1 MEELL
6 GVVVQQLQDGFMQK
20 LRKELIVVNGIKIK
34 LKYEDLKEF
43 IKITTSFESN
53 IDMIKDRYVID
64 ARSIMGI
71 MSLDFTQPTMVVIH
85 SVNEDEIVRF
95 YDEMKRFAI

>member
-1 MEELL
+1 
-6 GVVVQQLQDGFMQK
+6 MQK
-20 LRKELIVVNGIKIK
+20 LRKELIVVNDIKIK

-43 IKITTSFESN
+43 IKITTSFEPN
-53 IDMIKDRYVID
+53 IDMIKDRYVVD
-64 ARSIMGI
+64 AKSLLGVL
-71 MSLDFTQPTMVVIH
+71 SLDFTQPTMVVIH

>member
-1 MEELL
+1 M
-6 GVVVQQLQDGFMQK
+6 
-20 LRKELIVVNGIKIK
+20 NGIKIK

-43 IKITTSFESN
+43 IKIATSFESN

-71 MSLDFTQPTMVVIH
+71 MSLNFTQPTMVVIH

-95 YDEMKRFAI
+95 YDAMKRFAI

>member
-1 MEELL
+1 M
-6 GVVVQQLQDGFMQK
+6 
-20 LRKELIVVNGIKIK
+20 NGIKIK

-53 IDMIKDRYVID
+53 IDIIKDRYVVD
-64 ARSIMGI
+64 AKSLLGVL
-71 MSLDFTQPTMVVIH
+71 SLDFTQPTIVVIH

>member
-1 MEELL
+1 M
-6 GVVVQQLQDGFMQK
+6 
-20 LRKELIVVNGIKIK
+20 NGIKIK

-43 IKITTSFESN
+43 IKTTESFESD
-53 IDMIKDRYVID
+53 IDIIKGRYVVD

>member
-1 MEELL
+1 
-6 GVVVQQLQDGFMQK
+6 
-20 LRKELIVVNGIKIK
+20 
-34 LKYEDLKEF
+34 
-43 IKITTSFESN
+43 
-53 IDMIKDRYVID
+53 MIKDRYVID

-95 YDEMKRFAI
+95 YDAMKRFAI

>member
-1 MEELL
+1 M
-6 GVVVQQLQDGFMQK
+6 
-20 LRKELIVVNGIKIK
+20 NGIKIK

-43 IKITTSFESN
+43 IKITTSCESN

-64 ARSIMGI
+64 AKSLLGVL
-71 MSLDFTQPTMVVIH
+71 SLDFTQPTMVVIH

-95 YDEMKRFAI
+95 YDAMKRFAI

>member
-1 MEELL
+1 M
-6 GVVVQQLQDGFMQK
+6 
-20 LRKELIVVNGIKIK
+20 NGIKIK

-53 IDMIKDRYVID
+53 IDMIKDRYVVD
-64 ARSIMGI
+64 AKSLLGVL
-71 MSLDFTQPTMVVIH
+71 SLDFTQPTMIVIH

-95 YDEMKRFAI
+95 YDAMKIFAI

>member
-1 MEELL
+1 MC
-6 GVVVQQLQDGFMQK
+6 K
-20 LRKELIVVNGIKIK
+20 LRTELIVVNGIKIK
-34 LKYEDLKEF
+34 LKSEDLKEF

-64 ARSIMGI
+64 AKSLLGVL
-71 MSLDFTQPTMVVIH
+71 SLDFTQSTMVVIH

-95 YDEMKRFAI
+95 YDAMKRFAI

>member
-1 MEELL
+1 M
-6 GVVVQQLQDGFMQK
+6 
-20 LRKELIVVNGIKIK
+20 NGIKIK

-64 ARSIMGI
+64 ARSTMGI
-71 MSLDFTQPTMVVIH
+71 MSLDFTQPTTVVIH

>member
-1 MEELL
+1 
-6 GVVVQQLQDGFMQK
+6 MQK
-20 LRKELIVVNGIKIK
+20 SKKELIVVNGIKIK

-71 MSLDFTQPTMVVIH
+71 MSLDFTQPTIVVIH

-95 YDEMKRFAI
+95 YDEMKKFAI

>member
-1 MEELL
+1 
-6 GVVVQQLQDGFMQK
+6 MQK
-20 LRKELIVVNGIKIK
+20 LRKELIAVNGIKIK

-53 IDMIKDRYVID
+53 IDMIKDRYVVN
-64 ARSIMGI
+64 AKSLLGVL
-71 MSLDFTQPTMVVIH
+71 SLDFTQTTMVVIH
-85 SVNEDEIVRF
+85 SVNENEIVRF

>member
-1 MEELL
+1 M
-6 GVVVQQLQDGFMQK
+6 
-20 LRKELIVVNGIKIK
+20 NGIKIK

-43 IKITTSFESN
+43 IQITTSFESN

-64 ARSIMGI
+64 AKSLLGVL
-71 MSLDFTQPTMVVIH
+71 SLDFTQSTMVVIH

-95 YDEMKRFAI
+95 YDAMKRFAI

>member
-1 MEELL
+1 M
-6 GVVVQQLQDGFMQK
+6 
-20 LRKELIVVNGIKIK
+20 NGIKIK

-53 IDMIKDRYVID
+53 IDIIKDRYVVD
-64 ARSIMGI
+64 AKSLLGVL
-71 MSLDFTQPTMVVIH
+71 SLDFTQPTMVVIH

-95 YDEMKRFAI
+95 YDAMKRFAI

>member
-1 MEELL
+1 M
-6 GVVVQQLQDGFMQK
+6 
-20 LRKELIVVNGIKIK
+20 NSIKIK

-43 IKITTSFESN
+43 IQIITSFESN
-53 IDMIKDRYVID
+53 IDMIKGSYVID
-64 ARSIMGI
+64 AKSLLGVL
-71 MSLDFTQPTMVVIH
+71 SLDFTQPTMVVIH

>member
-1 MEELL
+1 M
-6 GVVVQQLQDGFMQK
+6 
-20 LRKELIVVNGIKIK
+20 NGTKIK

-43 IKITTSFESN
+43 IQITTSFESN

-64 ARSIMGI
+64 AKSLLGI
-71 MSLDFTQPTMVVIH
+71 LSLDFTQPTMVVIH

-95 YDEMKRFAI
+95 YDAMKRFTI

>member
-1 MEELL
+1 M
-6 GVVVQQLQDGFMQK
+6 
-20 LRKELIVVNGIKIK
+20 NGIKIK

-64 ARSIMGI
+64 AKSLLGVL
-71 MSLDFTQPTMVVIH
+71 SLDFTQPTTVVIH

-95 YDEMKRFAI
+95 YDVMKRFAL

>member
-1 MEELL
+1 M
-6 GVVVQQLQDGFMQK
+6 
-20 LRKELIVVNGIKIK
+20 NGIKIK

-95 YDEMKRFAI
+95 YDAMKKFAV

>member
-1 MEELL
+1 M
-6 GVVVQQLQDGFMQK
+6 
-20 LRKELIVVNGIKIK
+20 NGIKIK
-34 LKYEDLKEF
+34 LEYEDLKEF

-64 ARSIMGI
+64 AKSLLGI
-71 MSLDFTQPTMVVIH
+71 LSLDFTQPTMVVIH

-95 YDEMKRFAI
+95 YDAMKIFAI

>member
-1 MEELL
+1 MC
-6 GVVVQQLQDGFMQK
+6 K

-53 IDMIKDRYVID
+53 IDIIKDRYVVD
-64 ARSIMGI
+64 AKSLLGVL
-71 MSLDFTQPTMVVIH
+71 SLDFTQPTMVVIH
-85 SVNEDEIVRF
+85 SVNEDEIVHF

>member
-1 MEELL
+1 M
-6 GVVVQQLQDGFMQK
+6 
-20 LRKELIVVNGIKIK
+20 NGIKIK

-53 IDMIKDRYVID
+53 IDMIKDRYVVD
-64 ARSIMGI
+64 ARAIMGI

-95 YDEMKRFAI
+95 YDEMKKFAI

>member
-1 MEELL
+1 M
-6 GVVVQQLQDGFMQK
+6 
-20 LRKELIVVNGIKIK
+20 NGIKIK

-53 IDMIKDRYVID
+53 IDIIKDRYVVD
-64 ARSIMGI
+64 AKSFLGVL
-71 MSLDFTQPTMVVIH
+71 SLDFTQPTMVVIH

>member
-1 MEELL
+1 M
-6 GVVVQQLQDGFMQK
+6 
-20 LRKELIVVNGIKIK
+20 NGIKIK
-34 LKYEDLKEF
+34 LKYDDLKEF

-53 IDMIKDRYVID
+53 IDMIKDRYVVD

-95 YDEMKRFAI
+95 YDEMKKFAI

>member
-1 MEELL
+1 M
-6 GVVVQQLQDGFMQK
+6 
-20 LRKELIVVNGIKIK
+20 NGIKIK
-34 LKYEDLKEF
+34 LEYEDLKEF

-64 ARSIMGI
+64 AKSLLGI
-71 MSLDFTQPTMVVIH
+71 LSLDFTQPTMVVIH

-95 YDEMKRFAI
+95 YDAMKRFAI

>member
-1 MEELL
+1 M
-6 GVVVQQLQDGFMQK
+6 
-20 LRKELIVVNGIKIK
+20 NGIKIK

-53 IDMIKDRYVID
+53 IDMIKDRYVVD
-64 ARSIMGI
+64 AKSLIGVL
-71 MSLDFTQPTMVVIH
+71 SLDFTQPTTVVIH

-95 YDEMKRFAI
+95 YDEMKIFEV

>member
-1 MEELL
+1 M
-6 GVVVQQLQDGFMQK
+6 
-20 LRKELIVVNGIKIK
+20 NGIKIK
-34 LKYEDLKEF
+34 LEYEDLKEF
-43 IKITTSFESN
+43 IQITTSFESN

-95 YDEMKRFAI
+95 YDAMKRFAI

>member
-1 MEELL
+1 M
-6 GVVVQQLQDGFMQK
+6 
-20 LRKELIVVNGIKIK
+20 NGIKIK

-43 IKITTSFESN
+43 IKITTSFEPN

-64 ARSIMGI
+64 AKSLLGVL
-71 MSLDFTQPTMVVIH
+71 SLDFTQPTMVVIH

-95 YDEMKRFAI
+95 YDAMKRFAI

>member
-1 MEELL
+1 MC
-6 GVVVQQLQDGFMQK
+6 K

-53 IDMIKDRYVID
+53 IDIIKDRYVVD
-64 ARSIMGI
+64 AKSLLGVL
-71 MSLDFTQPTMVVIH
+71 SLDFTQSTMVVIH

-95 YDEMKRFAI
+95 YDEMKKFAI

>member
-1 MEELL
+1 M
-6 GVVVQQLQDGFMQK
+6 
-20 LRKELIVVNGIKIK
+20 NGIKIK

-64 ARSIMGI
+64 AKSLLGVL
-71 MSLDFTQPTMVVIH
+71 SLDFTQPTTVVIH
-85 SVNEDEIVRF
+85 SVNEDEIVRL

>member
-1 MEELL
+1 M
-6 GVVVQQLQDGFMQK
+6 
-20 LRKELIVVNGIKIK
+20 NGTKIN
-34 LKYEDLKEF
+34 LKYDNLNEF

-64 ARSIMGI
+64 AKSLLGVL
-71 MSLDFTQPTMVVIH
+71 SLDFTQPTMVVIH

-95 YDEMKRFAI
+95 YDAMKRFAI

>member
-1 MEELL
+1 M
-6 GVVVQQLQDGFMQK
+6 MRKTYK
-20 LRKELIVVNGIKIK
+20 LRKEQIVVNGIKIK

-64 ARSIMGI
+64 AKSLLGV

-95 YDEMKRFAI
+95 YDAMKRFAI

>member
-1 MEELL
+1 M
-6 GVVVQQLQDGFMQK
+6 
-20 LRKELIVVNGIKIK
+20 NGIKIK

-53 IDMIKDRYVID
+53 IDIIKDRYVVD
-64 ARSIMGI
+64 AKSLLGVL
-71 MSLDFTQPTMVVIH
+71 SLDFTQLTMVVIH
-85 SVNEDEIVRF
+85 SVNEDETVHF